1 MITFIICVL
10 VLVLG
15 YRFYAKYLEK
25 VMEIDP
31 NRQTPAYAMRD
42 NVDYVPM
49 PWWKVL
55 LVQFLN
61 IAGLG
66 PIYGAIAGAMW
77 GPAAFVWI
85 VLGTVFG
92 GAVHDFFS
100 GMLSVKHEGKS
111 ITEIIGIY
119 LGNSTKQV
127 MRVFTVILLV
137 LVGVVFISG
146 PASILASLTPENL
159 DFQFWIWCVFIY
171 YILATL
177 LPIDK
182 IIGSIY
188 PVFGFALLFMAV
200 SLITMLIIKGYSMPE
215 LTFDNWQNFHTEP
228 DKFPIFPMLFIS
240 IACGAISGFHAT
252 QSPLMARCIENESE
266 GKRVF
271 YGAMVIEGVVALVW
285 AAISMSFFGGINEL
299 NNVMIAHQGNA
310 AWVVNEVSNSLLGRF
325 GAVLAILG
333 VVAAPITSGDTA
345 FRSARLTV
353 ADLLHYNQKPIKNRL
368 LITVPLFVIGFILT
382 RIDFGVIWRYFAWA
396 NQTLAAVVLWTITIY
411 LVQKGKNYWIT
422 LLPALFMTSV
432 VTTYIFLA
440 PEGFSLGTTIS
451 YFLGFAMTAIVLI
464 LFIVYF
470 VKNKQ
475 SFSGLSN
482 K

>member
-1 MITFIICVL
+1 MVWFSL
-10 VLVLG
+10 VKTLDKGCALALL
-15 YRFYAKYLEK
+15 RTS
-25 VMEIDP
+25 IDL
-31 NRQTPAYAMRD
+31 T
-42 NVDYVPM
+42 
-49 PWWKVL
+49 L
-55 LVQFLN
+55 SSS
-61 IAGLG
+61 
-66 PIYGAIAGAMW
+66 
-77 GPAAFVWI
+77 
-85 VLGTVFG
+85 
-92 GAVHDFFS
+92 FS
-100 GMLSVKHEGKS
+100 FALSVGLHS
-111 ITEIIGIY
+111 
-119 LGNSTKQV
+119 
-127 MRVFTVILLV
+127 R
-137 LVGVVFISG
+137 
-146 PASILASLTPENL
+146 
-159 DFQFWIWCVFIY
+159 
-171 YILATL
+171 